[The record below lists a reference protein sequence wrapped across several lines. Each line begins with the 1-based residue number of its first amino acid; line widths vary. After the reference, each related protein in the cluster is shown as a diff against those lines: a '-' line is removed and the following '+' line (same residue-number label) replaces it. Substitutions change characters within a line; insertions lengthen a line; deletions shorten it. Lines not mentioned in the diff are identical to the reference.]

1 MQNLMIPT
9 KEMLIEKYQLYPIKK
24 YGSIAT
30 ITDYA
35 ILNGGYSTKQNEGT
49 YFLNNIESQGEYR
62 PYFVSYLDETGK
74 IKSTYCPKGVGIRPV
89 LNFSPLKDEVQIVD
103 ETAKMLIGY
112 FGTFLQDAPSK
123 ELQNELTNAF
133 IINDLRLSTK
143 KKEEV
148 RNILNIKTPVKTDLS
163 YIRNRNSYE
172 SFTEEK
178 LNVYQ

>member
-74 IKSTYCPKGVGIRPV
+74 IKSTYCPKGVKAFYV
-89 LNFSPLKDEVQIVD
+89 EKFSHYSGENEMILQRGYTYRITAAKRVNGQILLDAEVILD
-103 ETAKMLIGY
+103 S
-112 FGTFLQDAPSK
+112 D
-123 ELQNELTNAF
+123 
-133 IINDLRLSTK
+133 STK
-143 KKEEV
+143 WDHNQLVDIASK
-148 RNILNIKTPVKTDLS
+148 
-163 YIRNRNSYE
+163 YISG
-172 SFTEEK
+172 
-178 LNVYQ
+178 